1 MLACPSP
8 LERGLVTP
16 ALAIIPAYQ
25 AAATIAEVVSDLR
38 GAWHTALGELP
49 RVLVVNDGSTD
60 ATTQEAQRAGAEV
73 LEHPSNR
80 GKGAALKTGLT
91 RALGLNA
98 TVAVTLD
105 ADGQHPA
112 SEAVRVLCHTAP
124 SNTLVLGVRDLAG
137 AGAPRANQFSN
148 AFSNTWLS
156 TFAGRK
162 LLDTQCGLRR
172 YPIRETLALGA
183 RATGFGFE
191 AEVVLR
197 AARAG
202 WGIEH
207 LPVRVIYPPAGEHTT
222 HFHPW
227 RDPFRIV
234 LRVIYTAA
242 TAGHK

>member
-1 MLACPSP
+1 VPPPTRKKFS
-8 LERGLVTP
+8 VTS

-25 AAATIAEVVSDLR
+25 AAATVAEVVSAVR
-38 GAWHTALGELP
+38 SAWQAALGELP
-49 RVLVVNDGSTD
+49 RVIVVNDGSTD
-60 ATTQEAQRAGAEV
+60 ATTREAQRAGAEV

-80 GKGAALKTGLT
+80 GKGAALRTGLAHAL
-91 RALGLNA
+91 ALGA

-112 SEAVRVLCHTAP
+112 SEAVRVLLHPAP
-124 SNTLVLGVRDLAG
+124 PHALVLGVRDLLG

-148 AFSNTWLS
+148 AFSNAWLS
-156 TFAGRK
+156 AFARRK

-172 YPIRETLALGA
+172 YPVPQTLALDA
-183 RATGFGFE
+183 RANGFGFE
-191 AEVVLR
+191 AELVLR

-202 WGIEH
+202 WPIEH
-207 LPVRVIYPPAGEHTT
+207 LPVRVIYPPAGERTT

-234 LRVIYTAA
+234 LRVVYTAA
-242 TAGHK
+242 TAGQK

>member
-1 MLACPSP
+1 
-8 LERGLVTP
+8 VTS

-25 AAATIAEVVSDLR
+25 AARTIGEVVSGLR
-38 GAWHTALGELP
+38 SAWRAECAEEL

-60 ATTQEAQRAGAEV
+60 ATSREAERAGAEV

-80 GKGAALKTGLT
+80 GKGAALRTGLSH
-91 RALGLNA
+91 ALGLNA
-98 TVAVTLD
+98 KVAVTLD
-105 ADGQHPA
+105 ADGQHPP
-112 SEAVRVLCHTAP
+112 SEAVRLLRYPAP
-124 SNTLVLGVRDLAG
+124 PTTLVLGVRDLAG
-137 AGAPRANQFSN
+137 AGAPRANRFSN
-148 AFSNTWLS
+148 AFSNAWLS
-156 TFAGRK
+156 AFSGTT

-172 YPIRETLALGA
+172 YPVAETLALDA
-183 RATGFGFE
+183 RANGFGFE

-202 WGIEH
+202 WAIEH
-207 LPVRVIYPPAGEHTT
+207 VPARVLYPPAGERTT

-242 TAGHK
+242 TAGRK